1 MNLDLLNYLK
11 NKVKNKMSIKYQSIN
26 NQYNKEISNQLI
38 YNMRTLIV
46 ANYKEFLLF
55 QARTENLKRYYTMK
69 EAFKRLQKL
78 NNFYGKFSKIYPN
91 YMVFNEACYIYKN
104 IKRKQILLD
113 KNNSTLN
120 RNRTGKN
127 IEAPKIFHTQTI
139 NSIYTNSIRTI
150 NQESNKSL
158 ELIIDI
164 IDNAENE
171 ILLNDLLSINKVT
184 DSVDKL
190 KINLPSDDKTT
201 IDIMKESIKNE
212 IGPNLKII
220 KIPVHHMPNNKRD
233 LDALEVQS
241 AEKLKI
247 AKNIRANSEIPES
260 NSIVKK
266 LLEQNL
272 IKKKCPS
279 LSIQKKNHLNVKL
292 QTTNRF
298 FRKYQSQ
305 ESTPTKSIIAINK
318 TTLSNKLLVNKI
330 NVVNIDLN
338 KENINIYKQ
347 NTLPNLNM
355 NKIFKK
361 NDKKCLTEKIK
372 TSNKLTKIEEIP
384 RLNLNNQ
391 KNGISNRNNDILI
404 ENDQLKTSINKL
416 NSNLMGNKVLQTDP
430 SINNKIEPKSK
441 RIKSII
447 SEVTEFYNIFKSSN
461 SVFISKAE
469 KVPLSSRNDNAKTK
483 ERNEFLNVKILS
495 INSSRQNVFI
505 INKLDNEKTRKS
517 REEIK

>member
-1 MNLDLLNYLK
+1 
-11 NKVKNKMSIKYQSIN
+11 
-26 NQYNKEISNQLI
+26 
-38 YNMRTLIV
+38 
-46 ANYKEFLLF
+46 
-55 QARTENLKRYYTMK
+55 
-69 EAFKRLQKL
+69 
-78 NNFYGKFSKIYPN
+78 
-91 YMVFNEACYIYKN
+91 
-104 IKRKQILLD
+104 
-113 KNNSTLN
+113 
-120 RNRTGKN
+120 
-127 IEAPKIFHTQTI
+127 
-139 NSIYTNSIRTI
+139 
-150 NQESNKSL
+150 
-158 ELIIDI
+158 
-164 IDNAENE
+164 
-171 ILLNDLLSINKVT
+171 
-184 DSVDKL
+184 
-190 KINLPSDDKTT
+190 
-201 IDIMKESIKNE
+201 MKESIKNE

-279 LSIQKKNHLNVKL
+279 LSIQKKNHLNGKL

-469 KVPLSSRNDNAKTK
+469 KVPLSSRNDNAKSK